1 MVHVPHIRYMYH
13 APDKSC
19 SGFFCLPGY
28 CSYLDFASLLPL
40 LSLKDPSVCTV
51 EANNQKSP
59 SSFRQC
65 CSSTSMLFKL
75 LNSMFLPSMSF
86 IGDAFMLF
94 KPFKK
99 WFRNEKRDQGSP
111 QTDRWQSS
119 SIRASKGSKWK
130 GQRGS
135 QWPRPRPSCL
145 ALLPPPS
152 PTLHLLLHPPSL
164 LLHPLLLMATLLF
177 RWGRWLQCM
186 HPATK
191 LNCLVLYR

>member
-1 MVHVPHIRYMYH
+1 MTEYESCARKSESYTSYMLQLQLQLQLHVPHIYGTCTTYMVHVPHIRYMYH

-111 QTDRWQSS
+111 QTDQ
-119 SIRASKGSKWK
+119 
-130 GQRGS
+130 
-135 QWPRPRPSCL
+135 
-145 ALLPPPS
+145 
-152 PTLHLLLHPPSL
+152 
-164 LLHPLLLMATLLF
+164 
-177 RWGRWLQCM
+177 
-186 HPATK
+186 
-191 LNCLVLYR
+191 